1 MDWDTKTYVEKCH
14 PNVTHQE
21 IKRNYFIVSTKG
33 EKYSSYTKGILYGK
47 DEEWICLSVSYPT
60 SKKKMVQP
68 LIDYILTYM
77 PSYVT
82 PYVNGKEQKIRIK
95 E

>member
-1 MDWDTKTYVEKCH
+1 
-14 PNVTHQE
+14 
-21 IKRNYFIVSTKG
+21 
-33 EKYSSYTKGILYGK
+33 
-47 DEEWICLSVSYPT
+47 
-60 SKKKMVQP
+60 MVQP